1 MFQRLLLLIELNHF
15 FHSNVL
21 TQTSET
27 HSNDKPAARRLS
39 DSRESAIELD
49 PKMGNRIVVAGGSGF
64 IGRLLTDSLVSRN
77 NDVVVLTRSPG
88 PAARS
93 IRQVGWDGRTLGDW
107 ARELDG
113 ARALINLTGRS
124 VNCRYNE
131 RNRREILESRV
142 DSTRVLGEAI
152 AGCNTPPPVWLNAS
166 TATIYKHTFDQ
177 PMDEATGI
185 IGATREAKDEFSI
198 KFTHAWQE
206 ALDNA
211 PTPATRKIAMRTAMV
226 FAASEGGA
234 YRVLRGLTRWGLGGA
249 VAGGHQLISGIHAN
263 DFCRAAEWLIY
274 RDDFSRAVN
283 PASPKPIT
291 HPAMMRIQPR

>member
-1 MFQRLLLLIELNHF
+1 M
-15 FHSNVL
+15 
-21 TQTSET
+21 
-27 HSNDKPAARRLS
+27 K
-39 DSRESAIELD
+39 
-49 PKMGNRIVVAGGSGF
+49 NRIVIAGGSGF
-64 IGRLLTDSLVSRN
+64 VGRLLTESLVSGN

-93 IRQVGWDGRTLGDW
+93 IRQVGWDGRTFGEW

-177 PMDEATGI
+177 PMDEATGV
-185 IGATREAKDEFSI
+185 IGATPEAKDKFSI
-198 KFTHAWQE
+198 EVARAWEETLNE
-206 ALDNA
+206 AQA
-211 PTPATRKIAMRTAMV
+211 PVTRKVALRTAMV
-226 FAASEGGA
+226 FAPGEGGVFQ
-234 YRVLRGLTRWGLGGA
+234 VLRRLTRFGLGGSI
-249 VAGGHQLISGIHAN
+249 AGGKQFVSWIH
-263 DFCRAAEWLIY
+263 E
-274 RDDFSRAVN
+274 
-283 PASPKPIT
+283 
-291 HPAMMRIQPR
+291 